1 MQFTTPLFL
10 LAAAAST
17 ASGYVIQVFTDSG
30 CKGNSQQFNVY
41 DNTCHTTGQ
50 TVGYRSFQVKA
61 YGAGRQRAGFFQSA
75 TGCNAL
81 AGTWNDYWAD
91 GGSDSFKKDRCI
103 EVGFSASSFGS
114 RSA

>member
-1 MQFTTPLFL
+1 MHFATPLFL

-17 ASGYVIQVFTDSG
+17 ASGYVVQVFTEGG
-30 CKGNSQQFNVY
+30 CTGASQEFNVW

-50 TVGYRSFQVKA
+50 TVGFRSLRVKA

-81 AGTWNDYWAD
+81 AGTWIDYWAD
-91 GGSDSFKKDRCI
+91 GGSDVFKKDRCI
-103 EVGFSASSFGS
+103 DIGFSASSFGS